1 MRQQLYLDEN
11 IDSTIALLYQ
21 QQAQALITYLRLH
34 LPLREDAEDIL
45 VDIFVAAM
53 ENQALRAFEPER
65 QRQWLWRVAHNKV
78 ADYYRQVA
86 RRRHTVTLEEV
97 TDILLADDELA
108 PEWLAERSDEYARLQ
123 MYIQGLPD
131 IQQKVLHLR
140 FVNGLRCADIA
151 RMVGKREGNVRMIL
165 SRTLNFLRSIY
176 ERH

>member
-1 MRQQLYLDEN
+1 MRQKLYLDEN
-11 IDSTIALLYQ
+11 VDSTIAVVYQ
-21 QQAQALITYLRLH
+21 QHAPKLITYLRLH

-53 ENQALRAFEPER
+53 ENQTFSTLEPVQ

-78 ADYYRQVA
+78 ADYYRLVA
-86 RRRHTVTLEEV
+86 HKRHTVTLEEI
-97 TDILLADDELA
+97 TDSLLDDDELA
-108 PEWLAERSDEYARLQ
+108 PEWLAERSEEHTNLQ
-123 MYIQGLPD
+123 MHVQGLPE

-151 RMVGKREGNVRMIL
+151 RMIGKREGNVRMIL
-165 SRTLNFLRSIY
+165 SRTLNLLRSIY

>member
-11 IDSTIALLYQ
+11 IDSTTAFLYQ
-21 QQAQALITYLRLH
+21 QHAQNLITYLRLH
-34 LPLREDAEDIL
+34 LPQREDAEDIL

-53 ENQALRAFEPER
+53 ENQALSALEPGQ

-78 ADYYRQVA
+78 ADYYRLVA
-86 RRRHTVTLEEV
+86 HRRHTVTLEEV
-97 TDILLADDELA
+97 TDSLLDDDELT
-108 PEWLAERSDEYARLQ
+108 PEWLAERSEEYARLQ
-123 MYIQGLPD
+123 MHVQGLPE

-151 RMVGKREGNVRMIL
+151 RMVGKREGTVRMIL